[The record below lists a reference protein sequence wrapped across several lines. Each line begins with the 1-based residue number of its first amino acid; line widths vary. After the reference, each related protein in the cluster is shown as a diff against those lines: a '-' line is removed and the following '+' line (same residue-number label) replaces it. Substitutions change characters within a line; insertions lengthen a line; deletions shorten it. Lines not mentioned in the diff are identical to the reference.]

1 MQINRPSEL
10 KRLRIALII
19 GAVLIVVFMTA
30 DLMLLPSTM
39 YELYIFDRLLLQLP
53 IVFAVVVASYWR
65 KFIQHRAYVFAGL
78 LAALTYSML

>member
-39 YELYIFDRLLLQLP
+39 YEPVSYTHLTLP
-53 IVFAVVVASYWR
+53 TNREV
-65 KFIQHRAYVFAGL
+65 
-78 LAALTYSML
+78 

>member
-53 IVFAVVVASYWR
+53 IVFAVVVASSAMR
-65 KFIQHRAYVFAGL
+65 TVL
-78 LAALTYSML
+78 LDSSSKDSTAPWPNAE